1 MTRYT
6 YPHVLDNG
14 GGETL
19 TFTRQVPGPL
29 GDRLEGD
36 NVVQPG
42 AGPPMH
48 VHYLQR
54 EVLTVVEGRMGWQ
67 RHGGPPQ
74 FAGVGEAAAFEP
86 GDAHRFWN
94 AGDTPLRCAGVI
106 EPADNVEYFLTEI
119 FASTRRNGGKRPG
132 VFDAAYLTRRY
143 RSEFAMLA
151 IPAPVQRIVFPVIV
165 AIGRLLGKY
174 ARYAAAPVP
183 VRR

>member
-19 TFTRQVPGPL
+19 TFVRRVPGPN

-42 AGPPMH
+42 SGPPMH
-48 VHYLQR
+48 VHHLQR

-67 RHGGPPQ
+67 RPGGPEQ
-74 FAGVGEAAAFEP
+74 FAGVPEAVRVT
-86 GDAHRFWN
+86 GI
-94 AGDTPLRCAGVI
+94 V
-106 EPADNVEYFLTEI
+106 EPADNVEYYLTEV
-119 FASTRRNGGKRPG
+119 FASMKRNGGKRPSL
-132 VFDAAYLTRRY
+132 FDIAFLLRRY
-143 RSEFAMLA
+143 RTEFGMLE
-151 IPAPVQRIVFPVIV
+151 IPAPVQRFVFPVVV

-174 ARYAAAPVP
+174 ARYADAPTP

>member
-6 YPHVLDNG
+6 YPHTLDNG
-14 GGETL
+14 GGEL
-19 TFTRQVPGPL
+19 LVFERRVPGPR
-29 GDRLEGD
+29 GERLEGY
-36 NVVQPG
+36 NIVQPG

-67 RHGGPPQ
+67 RPGGPEQ
-74 FAGVGEAAAFEP
+74 FAGAGETAAFEA
-86 GDAHRFWN
+86 GEAHRFWN
-94 AGDTPLRCAGVI
+94 AGDAPMRCTGVI

-119 FASTRRNGGKRPG
+119 FASTKRNGGKRPG

-151 IPAPVQRIVFPVIV
+151 IPAPVQRLVFPLIV
-165 AIGRLLGKY
+165 ALGHLLGKY
-174 ARYAAAPVP
+174 ARYADAPEP